1 VGEPTDEGI
10 FRRLWRGRLPLWD
23 AFWTYYVLGQVLAY
37 FIGTCIATASSPLFA
52 EEHAAIPTLL
62 FGMIAP
68 IPYQVFAGVGVFRSA
83 SGRGVLGMLAGLIVV
98 VQLIAMLFVFGGL
111 SKLAVQ
117 GQLFAD

>member
-1 VGEPTDEGI
+1 MKASSGGCGVDGCRYGMHFGPTT
-10 FRRLWRGRLPLWD
+10 FSGRSLL
-23 AFWTYYVLGQVLAY
+23 T